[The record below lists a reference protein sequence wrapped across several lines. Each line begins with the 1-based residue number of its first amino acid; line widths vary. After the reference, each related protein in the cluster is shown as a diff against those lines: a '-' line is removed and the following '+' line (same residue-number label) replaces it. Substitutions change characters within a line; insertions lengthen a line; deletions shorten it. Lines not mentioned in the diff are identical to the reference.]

1 MPGAGGGGG
10 IPGPPAGGPG
20 VANVPAAAGRVCQ
33 GIVLGEILPGVANVP
48 ASVKPA
54 CLTVCKLP

>member
-1 MPGAGGGGG
+1 MRGGG

-33 GIVLGEILPGVANVP
+33 GIALGEILPGVANVP
-48 ASVKPA
+48 ASVKRVSV
-54 CLTVCKLP
+54 TVREIA